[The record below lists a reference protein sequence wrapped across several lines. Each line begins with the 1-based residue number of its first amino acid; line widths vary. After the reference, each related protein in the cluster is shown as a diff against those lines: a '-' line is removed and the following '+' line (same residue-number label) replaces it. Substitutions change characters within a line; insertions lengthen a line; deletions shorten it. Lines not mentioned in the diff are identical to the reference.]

1 MTDGPRLS
9 CLKGLRAGARLPGY
23 APENHGVG
31 IVHIG
36 IGAFHRAHQAVYTDD
51 ALASDGGDWR
61 ILGVSLRG
69 TSVADALNP
78 QNGLYTLIERGPS
91 GTKARIIASI
101 AGVIAASQDR
111 KAVLAALCAP
121 STRIVSLTVTEKA
134 YGIERKSGAVDLA
147 HPAIARDLAKPQEPV
162 GALGYIVEGLRLR
175 QSAGLPAFTVL
186 CCDNLPENGKL
197 LRAGL
202 LDFANRLSPA
212 LAGWIEANASFPSTM
227 VDRITPASTEKT
239 FADATSL
246 IGCADLAAIETEP
259 FCQWVIEDDFVA
271 GRPHWEA
278 GGAILV
284 SDVAPYENM
293 KLRMLNGSH
302 SMIAY
307 AGFLSGKKYVR
318 DAMSDPALSRLV
330 ARHLE
335 AAAKTLKP
343 LSGIDLAAYAQDLA
357 ERFSNPEIAHETY
370 QIAMDGTE
378 KLPQRL
384 LIPATFALESGEA
397 IRPFAFAVAAW
408 MRYALGRSEDG
419 IAYALRDP
427 REDTIAASLKATG
440 NTAGAISDA
449 LHDIDGLFPD
459 ALKTSVKW
467 RSSVET
473 ILAAI
478 LAKGMRQAIAE
489 ETAVI

>member
-1 MTDGPRLS
+1 MTGNPRLS
-9 CLKGLRAGARLPGY
+9 SLKGLRAGARLPGY
-23 APENHGVG
+23 TPENHGVG

-69 TSVADALNP
+69 TTVAEALNP
-78 QNGLYTLIERGPS
+78 QNGLYTLLERGQS
-91 GTKARIIASI
+91 GTTARVIASI
-101 AGVIAASQDR
+101 KGVVAASQDR
-111 KAVLAALCAP
+111 DAVLAALAAP
-121 STRIVSLTVTEKA
+121 TTRIVSLTVTEKA
-134 YGIERKSGAVDLA
+134 YGIERTSGSVDLA
-147 HPAIARDLAKPQEPV
+147 HPAIAHDIAEPQAPV
-162 GALGYIVEGLRLR
+162 GAIGFIVEGLRLR
-175 QSAGLPAFTVL
+175 HLAGLPAFTVL

-197 LRAGL
+197 IRAGV
-202 LDFANRLSPA
+202 LDFASRIDPS
-212 LAGWIEANASFPSTM
+212 LADWIKANARFPSTM

-239 FADATSL
+239 FADTQTL

-259 FCQWVIEDDFVA
+259 FSQWVIEDDFVE
-271 GRPHWEA
+271 GRPRWEA
-278 GGAILV
+278 GGAIMV

-307 AGFLSGKKYVR
+307 AGFLAGKKYVR

-335 AAAKTLKP
+335 AAARTLKP

-357 ERFSNPEIAHETY
+357 ERFKNPEIAHETY

-384 LIPATFALESGEA
+384 LIPATFALENGEA

-427 REDTIAASLKATG
+427 REDTIAALLKTTG
-440 NTAGAISDA
+440 NTASAISDA
-449 LHDIDGLFPD
+449 LHDIDGLFPE
-459 ALKTSVKW
+459 ALKASAKW
-467 RSSVET
+467 RSSVEA
-473 ILAAI
+473 ILAAM
-478 LAKGMRQAIAE
+478 LAKGMRQAIADE
-489 ETAVI
+489 AG